1 MILENLRNSG
11 RLLFQVVGP
20 GDMNKLSSGAVTG
33 SNSPGISI
41 ALVIILAVVISLI
54 VIAIAT
60 YFFSR
65 YLNEKFEKTQQLD
78 ADNIVLAS
86 REKAQLIESEAKDN
100 AIKVLRDAETD
111 LQKRRGELTRE
122 DDRLQKR
129 RTELDHRI
137 EKREQLE
144 ANLNKRQSSIDKR
157 LNEIEKM
164 STKQLKEL
172 QKVAEMTTEEARQ
185 ELLDRVEKE
194 SRNDMARIIRQIEQ
208 EARIEGDKKARE
220 IIATAIQ
227 RVASDQ
233 VSEVTTS
240 IVNLPG
246 EEMKGRIVGRN
257 GRNIRAFE
265 QAAGVDVIVDD
276 TPEAVMISCFDPIR
290 REIAR
295 RSLDRLIQDGR
306 IHPANIEKVLNEEE
320 REVQRLIVEAGEQ
333 AAFEAGVVGLHPE
346 IVKML
351 GRLKYRTSYGQN
363 QLSHAVEVAKLSS
376 VIASELGANIELARL
391 GALLHDLGKSMDHN
405 TEGTHAKIGAEF
417 AKRYGVN
424 PKAVNIIE
432 SHHHEVD
439 QESVE
444 AVIVEAADAISGARP
459 GARRE
464 DLEQYIK
471 RLRALEEIANS
482 HKGVQNS
489 FAIQAGREVRII
501 VTPEDVDDLAATY
514 LARDIAHQVEETMQY
529 PGQIKVT
536 VIRETRAVE
545 YAK

>member
-1 MILENLRNSG
+1 MFEKLLLNLGGDGRQLLSISAQFRPFENGPSFFAILIIVVLTTFFIVG
-11 RLLFQVVGP
+11 ATFLF
-20 GDMNKLSSGAVTG
+20 T
-33 SNSPGISI
+33 
-41 ALVIILAVVISLI
+41 
-54 VIAIAT
+54 
-60 YFFSR
+60 R
-65 YLNEKFEKTQQLD
+65 YLNSKFMKAQQLD
-78 ADNIVLAS
+78 AENIILVS
-86 REKAQLIESEAKDN
+86 REKAQQIEAEATN
-100 AIKVLRDAETD
+100 NSMAITKEAEAEIK
-111 LQKRRGELTRE
+111 KRRGELTRE

-129 RTELDHRI
+129 RTELDNRI
-137 EKREQLE
+137 EKLEQRES
-144 ANLNKRQSSIDKR
+144 NLNKRQSNLDKRTNEIDK
-157 LNEIEKM
+157 M
-164 STKQLKEL
+164 ASKQLEEL
-172 QKVAEMTTEEARQ
+172 QVIAQMTTDEARQ
-185 ELLDRVEKE
+185 ELLASVEKD

-208 EARIEGDKKARE
+208 EARVEGDKKARE
-220 IIATAIQ
+220 IIVTAIQ

-295 RSLDRLIQDGR
+295 RALDRLILDGR
-306 IHPANIEKVLNEEE
+306 IHPANIEKTLNEEE
-320 REVQRLIVEAGEQ
+320 KEVQKSIVEAGEQ

-346 IVKML
+346 IIKVL

-363 QLSHAVEVAKLSS
+363 QLAHSLETAKLAS

-391 GALLHDLGKSMDHN
+391 GALLHDLGKAMDHN

-464 DLEQYIK
+464 DLELYVK
-471 RLRALEEIANS
+471 RLRALEDIANS

-489 FAIQAGREVRII
+489 YAIQAGREVRII
-501 VTPEDVDDLAATY
+501 VTPDEVDDLAATY